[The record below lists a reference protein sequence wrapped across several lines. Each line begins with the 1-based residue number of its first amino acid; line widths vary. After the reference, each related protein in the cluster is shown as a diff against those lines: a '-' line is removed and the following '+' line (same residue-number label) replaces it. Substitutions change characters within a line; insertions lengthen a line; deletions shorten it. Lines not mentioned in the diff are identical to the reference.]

1 MNYHLEVSTISR
13 HNPPH
18 KTATRSVA
26 RAFSYICGE
35 TVHDKYSGKTYR
47 YHRTDLVGYEIYLPG
62 YKLEGSGNLQRL
74 CDEINK
80 AEKRK
85 DARTGRQFIGSLP
98 NELPPREWTRIVEE
112 FIEENFTAKN
122 LCAVAAIHRGKL
134 SSKQL
139 SNPHVHII
147 VSTRTVG
154 PDGFNPKKDRE
165 HDKRSYIE
173 IWRRSWADVQNRAY
187 ERYGMKV
194 RVSHLSYEVQGID
207 KEGLIHLHISDWKK
221 EMRGQRTDAGDRRRR
236 IEMRNQEREQYRDRE
251 NDLTRS
257 R

>member
-85 DARTGRQFIGSLP
+85 DARTGRQCPLP
-98 NELPPREWTRIVEE
+98 
-112 FIEENFTAKN
+112 AK
-122 LCAVAAIHRGKL
+122 IDR
-134 SSKQL
+134 
-139 SNPHVHII
+139 
-147 VSTRTVG
+147 
-154 PDGFNPKKDRE
+154 KK
-165 HDKRSYIE
+165 
-173 IWRRSWADVQNRAY
+173 V
-187 ERYGMKV
+187 
-194 RVSHLSYEVQGID
+194 
-207 KEGLIHLHISDWKK
+207 KK
-221 EMRGQRTDAGDRRRR
+221 TE
-236 IEMRNQEREQYRDRE
+236 
-251 NDLTRS
+251 
-257 R
+257 